1 MAFFTKFEKEFYA
14 VKGAREH
21 RVHINLAELREH
33 FRALD
38 SLIDADDS
46 SAMHKDY
53 QLFNMLVNGVVPRG
67 DNFIGKHGTGL
78 VTLAEF
84 TNVVEAAFEADQLQF
99 KAESL
104 TNLNDSIDF
113 FRDAS
118 SLNVEHSAS

>member
-1 MAFFTKFEKEFYA
+1 M
-14 VKGAREH
+14 KGAREH

-78 VTLAEF
+78 ITLAEY
-84 TNVVEAAFEADQLQF
+84 TNVVDEAFEADQLHF

-113 FRDAS
+113 FRDMAN
-118 SLNVEHSAS
+118 LVIEHSAS

>member
-1 MAFFTKFEKEFYA
+1 M
-14 VKGAREH
+14 KGAREH

-53 QLFNMLVNGVVPRG
+53 QLFSMLVSGVVPRG

-84 TNVVEAAFEADQLQF
+84 TNVVEAAFEADQL
-99 KAESL
+99 
-104 TNLNDSIDF
+104 
-113 FRDAS
+113 
-118 SLNVEHSAS
+118 

>member
-1 MAFFTKFEKEFYA
+1 M
-14 VKGAREH
+14 KGAREH
-21 RVHINLAELREH
+21 RVHINLAELRDH

-53 QLFNMLVNGVVPRG
+53 QLFNMLVSGVVPRG

-84 TNVVEAAFEADQLQF
+84 TNVVEEAFEADHLHF

-113 FRDAS
+113 FRDAVN
-118 SLNVEHSAS
+118 LIVEQSAS

>member
-1 MAFFTKFEKEFYA
+1 MTKELIRDDLLAFFTKFEKEFYA

-38 SLIDADDS
+38 CLMDADDS

-84 TNVVEAAFEADQLQF
+84 TNVVEAAFEAD
-99 KAESL
+99 
-104 TNLNDSIDF
+104 
-113 FRDAS
+113 
-118 SLNVEHSAS
+118 